1 MAQKIDFETSYTEQQ
16 LELLNKM
23 EAVCNKAKELEE
35 NSHGYVIA
43 GHDGAGVDY
52 CYCGEGKG
60 YMGAP
65 LRPSC
70 IWAVVFESKE
80 EAECKAKRLIGYRN
94 GAGHEITL
102 DVMVA
107 WYYFSI
113 LRSQMLGSIELTK
126 KMFQEINNNYKYFQL

>member
-35 NSHGYVIA
+35 NSHGYVVA
-43 GHDGAGVDY
+43 GHDGAGTDY

-60 YMGAP
+60 YKGAP

-70 IWAVVFESKE
+70 IWAVVFNTEE
-80 EAECKAKRLIGYRN
+80 EALNKVRELTGCRN
-94 GAGHEITL
+94 GYGHEIKL

-107 WYYFSI
+107 WYYFS
-113 LRSQMLGSIELTK
+113 LVRSQMLGSIDVTK
-126 KMFQEINNNYKYFQL
+126 RMFQEINNNKI